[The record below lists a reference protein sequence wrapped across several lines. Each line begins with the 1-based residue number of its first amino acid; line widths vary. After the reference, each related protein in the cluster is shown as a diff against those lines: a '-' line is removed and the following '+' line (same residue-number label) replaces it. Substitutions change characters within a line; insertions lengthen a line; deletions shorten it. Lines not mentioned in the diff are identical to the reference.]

1 MKRTL
6 RADTKSE
13 ELPKREPRIGDVISY
28 YDDGW
33 RVGHIH
39 DLELDDNGE
48 YVIEI
53 RPMGQGRLKKKGGTE
68 RHPVPLVTARKGD
81 FRLE

>member
-1 MKRTL
+1 MKRTFNVVQQDV
-6 RADTKSE
+6 RAI
-13 ELPKREPRIGDVISY
+13 EPEVGDVVSY

-53 RPMGQGRLKKKGGTE
+53 RPMGRGRLKKKGGTE
-68 RHPVPLVTARKGD
+68 RHPVPLITARKGD
-81 FRLE
+81 FKLGS